1 MNNAAAADTIVP
13 RSDWN
18 NAAYRACFEQLYE
31 QLRHVARR
39 ELSGKRRTT
48 LSTTLLVH
56 EAFLKLDGCPVNVS
70 ERGPFLALAAKAI
83 RCVLVDHFR
92 AVSTHKRGGDLAR
105 VTLMTD
111 LAQDN
116 AQSEI
121 DVLDI
126 ERALQALELL
136 DPPLASVVELHYYA
150 GMEFTEIAQQ
160 LELTQR
166 TIHRDWRKARAF
178 LLTHLGNDAP

>member
-1 MNNAAAADTIVP
+1 MNNAAADTIVP

-18 NAAYRACFEQLYE
+18 NAAYRVRFEELYE
-31 QLRHVARR
+31 QLRRVARR
-39 ELSGKRRTT
+39 ELSGKRRAT

-56 EAFLKLDGCPVNVS
+56 EAFLKLDGYPVDVA
-70 ERGPFLALAAKAI
+70 ERGPFLALAAKAM

-92 AVSTHKRGGDLAR
+92 AVNTHKRGGDLAR
-105 VTLMTD
+105 VTLVTD

-116 AQSEI
+116 RQTEI

-136 DPPLASVVELHYYA
+136 DPRLASVVELHYYA
-150 GMEFTEIAQQ
+150 GMEFAEIAQQ
-160 LELTQR
+160 LELTPR

-178 LLTHLGNDAP
+178 LLTHLGNDVQ